1 LVCTAGIKESGSR
14 IRIYPVPFR
23 LLSGDK
29 QFRKYD
35 IIRVPVRKNESD
47 TRIESYKI
55 ENSEEIE
62 IIESLGTE
70 DNWQKRKDYIFK
82 NKIYTN
88 IREMIKLN
96 KQEHL
101 SLATFKP
108 AKIVGV
114 YAEDKGGSECWTE
127 NEIIKFKN
135 ANNSLFNDDIDLK
148 NMPKIPYNFKINFQD
163 SSSYS
168 SNMIILDWEI
178 SQLYLNCRYKEK
190 HSKEKSKDKVLEK
203 LHNLIQATDLH
214 LFLGTTNRYD
224 GWATNPFTTIGLFY
238 PKKGMYTPP
247 LF

>member
-1 LVCTAGIKESGSR
+1 MDGSWV
-14 IRIYPVPFR
+14 RIYPVPFR

-35 IIRVPVRKNESD
+35 IIKVPIIKNDSD
-47 TRIESYKI
+47 DRIESYRI

-82 NKIYTN
+82 NKIY
-88 IREMIKLN
+88 IDMKELIALN
-96 KQEHL
+96 KQKQI

-108 AKIVGV
+108 TKIVEV
-114 YAEDKGGSECWTE
+114 YAEYKGGGEQWTK

-135 ANNSLFNDDIDLK
+135 ANSSLFNDDIDLK
-148 NMPKIPYNFKINFQD
+148 NMPKIPYALRIIFEDGNNHKSD
-163 SSSYS
+163 
-168 SNMIILDWEI
+168 MMILDWEI

-190 HSKEKSKDKVLEK
+190 HSEETSKNKVLEK
-203 LHNLIQATDLH
+203 LHNLIQTTNLH

-224 GWATNPFTTIGLFY
+224 RWAANPFTIIGLFY
-238 PKKGMYTPP
+238 PKKSMYTPP